1 MVEIESKREQRER
14 MRQNMKSG
22 HDDGSLH
29 GSEEE
34 EKTSGKN

>member
-1 MVEIESKREQRER
+1 MER

-22 HDDGSLH
+22 HDGSLH